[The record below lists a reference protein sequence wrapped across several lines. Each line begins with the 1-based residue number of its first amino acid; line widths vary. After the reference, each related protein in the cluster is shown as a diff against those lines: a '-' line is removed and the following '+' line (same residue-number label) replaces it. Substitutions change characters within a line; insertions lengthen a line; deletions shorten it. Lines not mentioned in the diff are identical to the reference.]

1 MRINAVGPGYVATPN
16 ILALPQ
22 DVQAMMA
29 ESHPM
34 KRMATREE
42 VAKMVAFLLSDDSRF
57 CTGGFYPVDGGY
69 TAQ

>member
-1 MRINAVGPGYVATPN
+1 
-16 ILALPQ
+16 
-22 DVQAMMA
+22 MMA